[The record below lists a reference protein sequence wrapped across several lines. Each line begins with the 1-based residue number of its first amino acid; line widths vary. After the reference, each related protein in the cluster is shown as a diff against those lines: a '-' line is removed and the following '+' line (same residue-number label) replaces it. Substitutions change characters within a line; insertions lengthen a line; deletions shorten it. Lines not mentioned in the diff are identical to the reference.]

1 MRLKLASARAEPR
14 PEALGNPLRRYWL
27 ATRPA
32 FLLASVLPVLIGAA
46 SAWSNGSE
54 LRPGLLLLS
63 ILGVVLIHAA
73 ANVLNDFYDARN
85 GTDALNREYL
95 HPYTG
100 GSRFIQN
107 GVLSL
112 AQTVRF
118 GVLLLLAGMLCGGVL
133 LWFSGWALLWI
144 GLAGLFIAW
153 AYSAPALNLN
163 RYGLGELSIALSF
176 GLLVVVGSDFVQS
189 QVLDWQPVWLAL
201 PYGLL
206 ASALLYI
213 NQFPD
218 WRADAQVGKRHW
230 VVRLGPRRAAWG
242 YLLLVLAAHL
252 LLSLMLLFGI
262 FQAPLGLA
270 LLAAPLSLLA
280 AAQLLRLSEQPSELG
295 GAIRLSLGALFVHGL
310 LLLLGLL
317 LIS

>member
-1 MRLKLASARAEPR
+1 MGAELR
-14 PEALGNPLRRYWL
+14 PAGEPTPAALRNPLRRYWL
-27 ATRPA
+27 ATRPT
-32 FLLASVLPVLIGAA
+32 FLLASLLPVLIGAA
-46 SAWSNGSE
+46 SAWSDGHAPQ
-54 LRPGLLLLS
+54 LGLLLLS
-63 ILGVVLIHAA
+63 LFGVALIHAG
-73 ANVLNDFYDARN
+73 ANVLNDFYDARS
-85 GTDALNREYL
+85 GTDALNQEYL

-107 GVLSL
+107 GVLSRS
-112 AQTVRF
+112 QTGRF
-118 GVLLLLAGMLCGGVL
+118 GVSLLLGGALCGWVL

-144 GLAGLFIAW
+144 GLAGLLIAW
-153 AYSAPALNLN
+153 AYSAPPLDLN
-163 RYGLGELSIALSF
+163 RHGLGELSIALSF
-176 GLLVVVGSDFVQS
+176 GLLVVVGSDFVQR
-189 QVLDWQPVWLAL
+189 QVLEWQALWLAL

-230 VVRLGPRRAAWG
+230 VVRLGPRQAAWG

-252 LLSLMLLFGI
+252 TLAGMLLWGGFS
-262 FQAPLGLA
+262 PWLGLG

-280 AAQLLRLSEQPSELG
+280 AARLLLLAERPGELG
-295 GAIRLSLGALFVHGL
+295 GAIRLSLAALFTHGL

-317 LIS
+317 LS